1 MKSIT
6 FTVQI
11 QADFTERD
19 LGKASRT
26 RQLCRDINEILAR
39 YDGMTGGAQVISRP
53 KTIMV
58 TTTAEDWPKEG
69 NQ

>member
-6 FTVQI
+6 FTVQM
-11 QADFTERD
+11 QADFNERD

-26 RQLCRDINEILAR
+26 RQLCRDINEILAK
-39 YDGMTGGAQVISRP
+39 YDGMIGGAQIISRP
-53 KTIMV
+53 KPIMV

>member
-19 LGKASRT
+19 LGKASKT
-26 RQLCRDINEILAR
+26 RQLCRDIN
-39 YDGMTGGAQVISRP
+39 
-53 KTIMV
+53 
-58 TTTAEDWPKEG
+58 
-69 NQ
+69 